1 MNVYLDLARAQAPA
15 VIVGAL
21 LVGAALALVTPHGR
35 ASWALALAAAIAA
48 AVAALDLSWRFLTA
62 EAALAPDTLLTV
74 DGVSAFA
81 APLVAALA
89 AFVLMAEGAALR
101 DRLARTPPFAMALH
115 LAGAAGWIGALLAQ
129 DLVGLVVGVNV
140 GWLALT
146 GLVATAPERGALNGA
161 LRMLTAGGASAAF
174 MLAGVALVTYATG
187 SGAVNAAASASIAAP
202 QIATLGFVLLLAP
215 LMLMAGAAPLHA
227 WLGAAYGR
235 SDATLALTM
244 GALASLAVVARLAA
258 VAATAPAVAEGVS
271 VVLVS
276 VGIASVLIG
285 SVQAIGAVNVRR
297 LVAYAGAAQAG
308 CVLVA
313 IALESPAGLAA
324 ALVQLFAWGAGA
336 FALFAGVAASKD
348 AALTALDGLGRRAP
362 FAGIAITVGALSF
375 MGAPLTIGFLGRW
388 RLIEAGVGAGWWWA
402 TGAAIVTS
410 LAAVF
415 YGGRL
420 IERIYFRRATEAS
433 VFNLEMWR
441 WARAPVLA
449 AAIAAIACGLAPS
462 LLLDL
467 AARASLLA
475 LGLGA

>member
-1 MNVYLDLARAQAPA
+1 MSAYLDLIRSHAPA
-15 VIVGAL
+15 VILGAL
-21 LVGAALALVTPHGR
+21 LVGAALALATPHGR
-35 ASWALALAAAIAA
+35 ASWALALFAAIAA
-48 AVAALDLSWRFLTA
+48 AVAALDLSWRFLTTGA
-62 EAALAPDTLLTV
+62 PLAPDAVLTV
-74 DGVSAFA
+74 DGVGAFV
-81 APLVAALA
+81 APLIAILAAL
-89 AFVLMAEGAALR
+89 VILAEGAAIR
-101 DRLARTPPFAMALH
+101 ERLARAIPFAMALH
-115 LAGAAGWIGALLAQ
+115 LAGAAGWIGALFAQ
-129 DLVGLVVGVNV
+129 DFVGLVVGVNV

-146 GLVATAPERGALNGA
+146 GLVATGPERGGLNGA
-161 LRMLTAGGASAAF
+161 LRMLTAGGAGAAF

-187 SGAVNAAASASIAAP
+187 SSAVDAAARALISGP
-202 QIATLGFVLLLAP
+202 QIATLGFVLLLVP
-215 LMLMAGAAPLHA
+215 LMLMAGAAPFHG
-227 WLGAAYGR
+227 WSGAAFGR
-235 SDATLALTM
+235 SNETLALTM

-258 VAATAPAVAEGVS
+258 VAATAPAVAESVS

-285 SVQAIGAVNVRR
+285 SVQAVGAVNVRR
-297 LVAYAGAAQAG
+297 LIAYAGAAQAG

-324 ALVQLFAWGAGA
+324 ALIQLSAWGAGA
-336 FALFAGVAASKD
+336 FALFAGIAASKD

-375 MGAPLTIGFLGRW
+375 MGAPLTIGLLGRW

-420 IERIYFRRATEAS
+420 IERIYFRRATEAAAFDLD
-433 VFNLEMWR
+433 VWR

-449 AAIAAIACGLAPS
+449 AAIAAIAWGLAPS
-462 LLLDL
+462 LLLEL
-467 AARASLLA
+467 AARASRLA
-475 LGLGA
+475 LGVDA